1 MRLRY
6 FALIGGILFLLLG
19 ILGFI
24 PGLLSL
30 PASAPILKVSM
41 GYGYLFGI
49 FPVNLVRNLIYLA
62 IGVWGIIAYR
72 RELNARLFA
81 RSMAICLG
89 LLAVLGLIPVT
100 KMLFGLV
107 PLFGHNIW
115 FHALIAAIAAYF
127 GWFRKRKAE
136 DIGMGAAA

>member
-6 FALIGGILFLLLG
+6 FALVVGILFLLLG

-30 PASAPILKVSM
+30 PASAPVLKVSM

-49 FPVNLVRNLIYLA
+49 FPVNLVHNLIHLA
-62 IGVWGIIAYR
+62 IGIWGIIVYG

-107 PLFGHNIW
+107 PLFSHNIW
-115 FHALIAAIAAYF
+115 FHALTAAIAAYF

-136 DIGMGAAA
+136 DTSISAAA

>member
-6 FALIGGILFLLLG
+6 FALIVGILFLLLG

-24 PGLLSL
+24 PGLLTL
-30 PASAPILKVSM
+30 PASAPILKISQ
-41 GYGYLFGI
+41 GYGYLVGL
-49 FPVNLVRNLIYLA
+49 FPVNLIHNLIYLA

-72 RELNARLFA
+72 GELRARLFA
-81 RSMAICLG
+81 RSMAIGLG
-89 LLAVLGLIPVT
+89 VLAILGLIPAT

-115 FHALIAAIAAYF
+115 LHALTAAIAAYF
-127 GWFRKRKAE
+127 GWFRKRKPE
-136 DIGMGAAA
+136 DIGMGATV

>member
-6 FALIGGILFLLLG
+6 FALVVGILFLLLG

-30 PASAPILKVSM
+30 PASAPGLKVSM

-49 FPVNLVRNLIYLA
+49 FPVNLVHNLIHLA
-62 IGVWGIIAYR
+62 IGVWGIIAYG
-72 RELNARLFA
+72 RELNVRLFA

-89 LLAVLGLIPVT
+89 LLAILGLIPVT

-107 PLFGHNIW
+107 PLFSHNIW

-136 DIGMGAAA
+136 DIGISAAA